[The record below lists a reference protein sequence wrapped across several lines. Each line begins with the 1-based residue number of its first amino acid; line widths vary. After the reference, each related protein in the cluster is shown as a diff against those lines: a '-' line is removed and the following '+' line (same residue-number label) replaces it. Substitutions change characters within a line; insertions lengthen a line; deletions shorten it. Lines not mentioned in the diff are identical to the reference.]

1 MRKIQVILLFS
12 VAALIFAGCSLR
24 TTRSGILMIKGSETM
39 KPLITELAAEFMRKN
54 PGVSIYVDGGSSS
67 EGIRELIEGE
77 ADICMA
83 SRPLEAKEVR
93 ALAEKTGMLGIST
106 IIAKDEVF
114 FYVNGSNRV
123 SNLSFTQLKD
133 ILSGRITNWKEVGG
147 PDLRITLYLR
157 PSNSGTMAYVRK
169 FVLDNQNYGSNA
181 IIKPTNDEIIEGV
194 AGDEGAIG
202 FTGIQYGAESRI
214 SLLSVDKIFPSGF
227 SPGSEGYPVTR
238 YLHLYTISEP
248 TGIHKDLITW
258 IISPEGQKIVRELG
272 YIPLWLKE

>member
-1 MRKIQVILLFS
+1 MKMISLTSLILLLT
-12 VAALIFAGCSLR
+12 LISSGCSLR
-24 TTRSGILMIKGSETM
+24 TTRSGIIMIKGSETM
-39 KPLITELAAEFMRKN
+39 KPLVTELAAEFMRIN

-67 EGIRELIEGE
+67 EGIKELIEGE

-114 FYVNGSNRV
+114 FYVNRTNKTG
-123 SNLSFTQLKD
+123 NLSFTQLKD
-133 ILSGRITNWKEVGG
+133 ILTGRITNWKDVGG
-147 PDLRITLYLR
+147 ADLKITLYLR

-169 FVLDNQNYGSNA
+169 FVLDNQNYGSNS
-181 IIKPTNDEIIEGV
+181 IIKPTNDEIIQGV
-194 AGDEGAIG
+194 AGDPGAVG
-202 FTGIQYGAESRI
+202 FTGIQYGGETEI
-214 SLLSVDKIFPSGF
+214 NLLSVDKIYPSGF
-227 SPGSEGYPVTR
+227 TPGSEGYPVTR

-248 TGIHKDLITW
+248 SGIYKDLITW
-258 IISPEGQKIVRELG
+258 IISPDGQKIVKKLG

>member
-1 MRKIQVILLFS
+1 MKQMAKLFGILAFI
-12 VAALIFAGCSLR
+12 LIYSGCSLR
-24 TTRSGILMIKGSETM
+24 TSRSGIIMIKGSETM
-39 KPLITELAAEFMRKN
+39 KPLITELASEFMRIN
-54 PGVSIYVDGGSSS
+54 PGISIYVDGGSSS
-67 EGIRELIEGE
+67 EGITELIEGQ

-114 FYVNGSNRV
+114 FYVNSNNRV
-123 SNLSFTQLKD
+123 SNLSFSQLKD
-133 ILSGRITNWKEVGG
+133 VLSGRINNWKEVGG
-147 PDLRITLYLR
+147 SDLKINLYLR

-169 FVLDNQNYGSNA
+169 FVLDNQNYGNNA
-181 IIKPTNDEIIEGV
+181 IVKPTNDEIIEGI

-202 FTGIQYGAESRI
+202 FTGISYSSESLI
-214 SLLSVDKIFPSGF
+214 SLLSVDKIYPSGY
-227 SPGSEGYPVTR
+227 SPGSDGYPVTR

-258 IISPEGQKIVRELG
+258 IISPGGQKIVKQLG